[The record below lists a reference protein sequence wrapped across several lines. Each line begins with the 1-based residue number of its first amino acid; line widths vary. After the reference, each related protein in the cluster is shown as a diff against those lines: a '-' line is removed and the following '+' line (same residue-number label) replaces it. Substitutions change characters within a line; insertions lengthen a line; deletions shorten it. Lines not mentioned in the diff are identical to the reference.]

1 MLSTFKPGDFLWL
14 ENILYLKAQFTATS
28 SILTIFYVL
37 SHNLVYVYLKNHL
50 QWEKYIEY
58 YSVITTCITGAT

>member
-1 MLSTFKPGDFLWL
+1 M

-28 SILTIFYVL
+28 SILTTFYVL

-50 QWEKYIEY
+50 Q
-58 YSVITTCITGAT
+58 